1 MTDCKVV
8 VKRIV
13 SPDGKVIAEAKSVVE
28 ASGDD
33 RGEISQ
39 SVSVKGSSANSSSSY
54 AKSSS
59 SSSASSSSSS
69 TSSTSSCS
77 SRSSI

>member
-39 SVSVKGSSANSSSSY
+39 SVSVKVSSANSSSSY

-77 SRSSI
+77 SRYSI

>member
-1 MTDCKVV
+1 MTDYKVV
-8 VKRIV
+8 VKRLV

-39 SVSVKGSSANSSSSY
+39 SVSVKVSSNSSSSY

-59 SSSASSSSSS
+59 SSSSSSSFSS

-77 SRSSI
+77 SISSI

>member
-39 SVSVKGSSANSSSSY
+39 SVSVKVSSANRSSSY

-77 SRSSI
+77 SRYSI

>member
-28 ASGDD
+28 VSGDD

-39 SVSVKGSSANSSSSY
+39 SVSVKVSSANSSSSN

-77 SRSSI
+77 SMSSI

>member
-1 MTDCKVV
+1 MTDYKVV

-39 SVSVKGSSANSSSSY
+39 SVSVKVSSANSSSSY

-59 SSSASSSSSS
+59 SSSSSSSFSS

-77 SRSSI
+77 SISSI